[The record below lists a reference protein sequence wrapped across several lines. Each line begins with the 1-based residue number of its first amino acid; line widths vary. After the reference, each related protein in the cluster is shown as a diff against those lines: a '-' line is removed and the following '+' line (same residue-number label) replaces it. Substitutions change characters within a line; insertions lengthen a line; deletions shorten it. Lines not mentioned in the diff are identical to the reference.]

1 MDETKDYMLW
11 IDSVEDGNF
20 RSVCVWKMKALTV
33 KTETMIQ
40 IDKGRHNLYEI
51 NSKIFCLSR
60 LLFLGG
66 LS

>member
-1 MDETKDYMLW
+1 M
-11 IDSVEDGNF
+11 
-20 RSVCVWKMKALTV
+20 WKMKALIV
-33 KTETMIQ
+33 KMETMTQ
-40 IDKGRHNLYEI
+40 IDKGRYNLYEI